1 MCCVC
6 CSAQTQMGYFLA
18 NSCRR
23 CGGAIAV
30 KSKEERALKDA
41 QGVDV
46 HAYEKVCE
54 RVRAAAG

>member
-1 MCCVC
+1 MRALRVLRYAAC
-6 CSAQTQMGYFLA
+6 AQMGYFLA

-30 KSKEERALKDA
+30 KSKEEKALKDA

-46 HAYEKVCE
+46 HA
-54 RVRAAAG
+54 